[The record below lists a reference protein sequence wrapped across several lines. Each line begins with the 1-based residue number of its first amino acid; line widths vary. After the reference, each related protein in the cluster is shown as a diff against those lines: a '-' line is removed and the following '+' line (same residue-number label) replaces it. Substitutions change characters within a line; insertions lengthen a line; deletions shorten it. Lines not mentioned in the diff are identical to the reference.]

1 MKSIRYTDTLFYYDG
16 SQVFEARDAIGGYY
30 VAVMVGPEP
39 HSETAAPSVGS
50 NDRYLVAGVAR
61 KRLRQFRDSAIDLRS
76 LLVGS
81 DEGKRYVATAGN
93 GVESALEIERL
104 TTPLVESGYL
114 PDEGFLL
121 HERVSGGVL
130 MAARGRHERT

>member
-1 MKSIRYTDTLFYYDG
+1 MKSIRYTNALFYYDG
-16 SQVFEARDAIGGYY
+16 PQVFEARDAIGGHY

-39 HSETAAPSVGS
+39 HTGTAAPSGGPGG
-50 NDRYLVAGVAR
+50 RYLVARVAPE
-61 KRLRQFRDSAIDLRS
+61 RLRQFRVGAIDLRS

-81 DEGKRYVATAGN
+81 DEDERYVATAGT

-104 TTPLVESGYL
+104 TTPLVENGYL

-121 HERVSGGVL
+121 HEHPSDGVV
-130 MAARGRHERT
+130 MEARDRHERI